1 MSTLKD
7 LEKLK
12 TILFT
17 DDQIASENFS
27 LPDRETLLSKDP
39 KSLTVRE
46 SNILRLYDTGISM
59 DGAQI
64 KQPFGMMLQEK
75 FPFQEDTGG
84 SA

>member
-27 LPDRETLLSKDP
+27 LPVKPLLTSKESI
-39 KSLTVRE
+39 KVLTTI
-46 SNILRLYDTGISM
+46 SCLYLFLPSFT
-59 DGAQI
+59 AL
-64 KQPFGMMLQEK
+64 LQN
-75 FPFQEDTGG
+75 
-84 SA
+84 